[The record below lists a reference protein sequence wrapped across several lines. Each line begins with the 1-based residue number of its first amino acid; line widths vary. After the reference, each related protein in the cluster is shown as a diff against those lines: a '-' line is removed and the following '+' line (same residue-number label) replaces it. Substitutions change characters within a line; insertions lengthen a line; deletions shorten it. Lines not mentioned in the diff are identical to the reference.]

1 MRCDFFHIGLTIVRN
16 RTIIRKHDFVSKVK
30 ARMTHPSKQLRR
42 FNRLISETEAV
53 YHEIAQRLGLSD
65 SAFQILYTLHDE
77 GGACP
82 LRDICI
88 LSGLTK
94 QTVNSALRKLEA
106 EGSVMTASSGARH
119 KIVSLTPEGAALA
132 ERTVAQVI
140 AIENDILGSWL
151 PDELERYLRL
161 TEDYLVVMRE
171 RAKEVHI

>member
-1 MRCDFFHIGLTIVRN
+1 M
-16 RTIIRKHDFVSKVK
+16 S
-30 ARMTHPSKQLRR
+30 MTHQSKQLRR
-42 FNRLISETEAV
+42 FNRLIGETDAL
-53 YHEIAQRLGLSD
+53 YHELAQRLGLSD
-65 SAFQILYTLHDE
+65 SAFQILYTLHVE

-82 LRDICI
+82 LRDICDF
-88 LSGLTK
+88 SGLTK